1 MNTKTPLLHPL
12 LLACGIGFS
21 LAAGAQPAP
30 ANTPAPVQVKG
41 NPFNPNTVLPGLG
54 QDYRADDIPSGEAGY
69 YYIPGAAAGADSVA
83 TAYYHESPNF
93 PPNPARCRC

>member
-1 MNTKTPLLHPL
+1 MNLQTPLFRTA
-12 LLACGIGFS
+12 LLACCITFS
-21 LAAGAQPAP
+21 LAAGAQ
-30 ANTPAPVQVKG
+30 PAPVQVKG